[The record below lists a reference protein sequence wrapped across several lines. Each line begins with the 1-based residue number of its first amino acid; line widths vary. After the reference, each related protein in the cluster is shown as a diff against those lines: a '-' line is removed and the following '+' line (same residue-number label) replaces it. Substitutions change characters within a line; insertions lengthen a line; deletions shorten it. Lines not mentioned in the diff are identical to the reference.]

1 MAVSSRHA
9 TWLVLRR
16 PEDHTPEDQQNL
28 DLVMQAHA
36 QVKAACVL
44 AQAFALMIRTR
55 SAEALDPWLQEAS
68 SSEVPEL
75 HSFAAGIRRDR
86 AAVLAALTYPWSQ
99 GQVEGQV
106 HRLKLLKRQSYGRAG
121 FDLLR
126 HRVLARSA

>member
-55 SAEALDPWLQEAS
+55 SAEALDPWRPR
-68 SSEVPEL
+68 SEQQRGARTPQ
-75 HSFAAGIRRDR
+75 FCRR
-86 AAVLAALTYPWSQ
+86 YP
-99 GQVEGQV
+99 
-106 HRLKLLKRQSYGRAG
+106 A
-121 FDLLR
+121 
-126 HRVLARSA
+126 